1 MDAYSPTAYFSGAMV
16 FMWLIIKLVNYEQ
29 EKEEKTEEQA
39 EQKEERE
46 AWLDAEE

>member
-29 EKEEKTEEQA
+29 EKEEETEEKG
-39 EQKEERE
+39 KEERE
-46 AWLDAEE
+46 KR